1 MQRLELLLRNE
12 RQCEFAVVTIPTEL
26 AAAESR
32 RLLAALDEEGVLVRR
47 LVVNQV
53 LPESAAGT
61 GGGAGA
67 GAGSD
72 EAEAAFLGRM
82 RAVQRASLGELRRE
96 AEAARVPLLQV
107 PYFDTEVRTVFGL
120 RLIGRFLFAGADG
133 K

>member
-1 MQRLELLLRNE
+1 MQRLELLLRKE

-47 LVVNQV
+47 VVVNQV

-67 GAGSD
+67 GGD